1 MTALWRRRR
10 NSLTCN
16 ETSMTELIVNGETH
30 DVPHAPGAT
39 LLDVLRDELGLR
51 GTKLS
56 CGRGECGA
64 CTVLVDGIPT
74 LACITLA
81 SRVNGPVETVEGL
94 AESTRGLRA
103 AFADTGAFQ
112 CGYCTPGQ
120 VVRAAA
126 MLRTGEV
133 PADDAELRHQLAGNV
148 CRCTG
153 YQAIVE
159 AIRQAE
165 SHQEACH
172 EES

>member
-1 MTALWRRRR
+1 MIALRRRR
-10 NSLTCN
+10 PHNPTC
-16 ETSMTELIVNGETH
+16 TPSMTELLVNGEAQT
-30 DVPHAPGAT
+30 VSHAPGAT
-39 LLDVLRDELGLR
+39 LLDVLRVDLGLC

-64 CTVLVDGIPT
+64 CTVLVGGNPT

-81 SRVNGPVETVEGL
+81 SRVSGPVETVEGL
-94 AESTRGLRA
+94 AGEARELRA

-112 CGYCTPGQ
+112 CGFCTPGQ
-120 VVRAAA
+120 VVRAAG
-126 MLRTGEV
+126 MLRRGNL
-133 PADDAELRHQLAGNV
+133 PADDAALRHLLAGNI

-165 SHQEACH
+165 RHPEAGH